1 MLHVSSL
8 TELPAP
14 QPTYMAVGVFDGVH
28 GGHAQLL
35 GRMVAAARADGVRT
49 AVLTFFPHPQ
59 AVIQKLSG
67 RLYLST
73 LEERAA
79 LLAALGI
86 DIVITHSFDEAMRQ
100 TRAADFVAMLQNH
113 VGMVGLWSGDFG
125 LGYRREGTAAYLR
138 QLGGFAVHELHDVLL
153 VGNER
158 VSSTRIRQLL
168 AEGDV
173 TAVAPLL
180 GRPYGVEGVVV
191 EGDKRGRT
199 INFPTANLD
208 VWAQQILPANGVYAT
223 IAHVGEARYLAA
235 TNIGVR
241 PTVDGLHHR
250 VEAHLLDFEGDLYG
264 RSLHL
269 EFIQR
274 VRSEQKFS
282 GLAELQAQITAD
294 VAQVRGIGKE
304 ER

>member
-14 QPTYMAVGVFDGVH
+14 EPTYMAVGVFDGVH
-28 GGHAQLL
+28 AGHAQLL
-35 GRMVAAARADGVRT
+35 GRMVAAARADGVRS

-73 LEERAA
+73 LQKRAE
-79 LLAALGI
+79 LLGGLGV
-86 DIVITHSFDEAMRQ
+86 DVVITQSFDEGIRQ
-100 TRAADFVAMLQNH
+100 TRAADFVAMLQKQ

-138 QLGGFAVHELHDVLL
+138 DLGGFAVHELHDVLL
-153 VGNER
+153 VGGER

-173 TAVAPLL
+173 AAVAPLL
-180 GRPYGVEGVVV
+180 ARPYAVSGVVV

-208 VWAQQILPANGVYAT
+208 VWAEQVLPANGVYAT
-223 IAHVGEARYLAA
+223 VAHVGGHIRLAA

-241 PTVDGLHHR
+241 PTVDGHHHR

-264 RSLHL
+264 QTLHL
-269 EFIQR
+269 EFLQR
-274 VRSEQKFS
+274 VRPEQKFS
-282 GLAELQAQITAD
+282 GLAELQAQIAAD
-294 VAQVRGIGKE
+294 VAQVRGIDRDK
-304 ER
+304 R